1 MQLIR
6 CHIENFG
13 KLSDFSV
20 ELTPGV
26 NFICKENGWGKTTL
40 TDFVKVMFY
49 GFDNERGRKSEYE
62 NERKR
67 YRPWQGGVYGGQ
79 LIFEHGG
86 KRYVVSRTFGTKDK
100 DDTFELRDADT
111 NVISE
116 DFSTDIGTE
125 LFQINKESFRKTVLV
140 SHNDCETKSTDDIHA
155 KIGNLAEY
163 TDDMKNYELV
173 ERRLSDALNAMS
185 ARRKTGTL
193 YKLNERIQSLKE
205 EVKAG
210 AALDETIAQQR
221 NYLQET
227 KKEQQELEE
236 KQITLQQR
244 QLHLAR
250 RKDAAA
256 IQEQYHTLKT
266 EYEQRRQQMEE
277 AAAEF
282 PEMIPEL
289 SEIENGIG
297 ECQRLAELKK
307 ACDIYRFSEEKARS
321 WQMLSHKFSEQVPG
335 SEDFEEISE
344 KIKIREQQEREFE
357 KRKLTAE
364 EESRRKVL
372 EKQFEHGIPKRQEL
386 QRLTGIWSLCA
397 EKKSSLPTR
406 RMTLSAMQDM
416 RRERERQ
423 RGTRKILFLL
433 LGLVLLV
440 SGIAMLFLLGWS
452 GLIPALTG
460 LGCLLFSLIAGRQK
474 KRTQK
479 EEREKELQRLQQE
492 LEEDE
497 AFVRSAVKEAEV
509 FCENYGILY
518 RESDFLRTLILLEQ
532 EISEYLELQKRQQ
545 FAEEFSETSRKNTE
559 GKLAEFFGAFGIPK
573 VSNPDGFRETLHE
586 LQRDA
591 EQYEVYRKEIET
603 YHQNESEYKALLER
617 LRSRI
622 AEIGFVPEEDLSRQ
636 YLGIRQLL
644 NRYQICSREYEM
656 AADRLEDF
664 CRAHDVNA
672 LSRDDVQPGEESM
685 EELAGEL
692 KALTD
697 RMDELK
703 RHGIDYDR
711 QIDIS
716 MEKREAIAAQ
726 EELLQRLQGEYEEGK
741 TRYRYLEKTKEYL
754 GKAKEAFT
762 SRYMEP
768 VMGAFR
774 RYYRMLTG
782 QTGDRFHIDANM
794 NITVDDLGRQREV
807 EFLSTGYRDLI
818 GLCLRM
824 AFTDAMYGEEKPF
837 LILDDPFVNLDEEK
851 CKAGLKFIRE
861 LSKEYQVIYFACRNY
876 EV

>member
-20 ELTPGV
+20 ELTPGI

-40 TDFVKVMFY
+40 TDFIKVMFY

-79 LIFEHGG
+79 LTFEHGG
-86 KRYVVSRTFGTKDK
+86 KCYVVSRTFGTKDK

-116 DFSTDIGTE
+116 DFSANIGIE

-221 NYLQET
+221 IYLQET

-236 KQITLQQR
+236 KQSVLQQR
-244 QLHLAR
+244 QLQLAR
-250 RKDAAA
+250 SKDAAA
-256 IQEQYHTLKT
+256 TREQYHTLKT
-266 EYEQRRQQMEE
+266 EYEQRKRQLEE

-289 SEIENGIG
+289 SELEKGIG

-307 ACDIYRFSEEKARS
+307 ACDIYRFSEEKARN
-321 WQMLSHKFSEQVPG
+321 WQILSHKFSEQVPG
-335 SEDFEEISE
+335 REELEEISE

-357 KRKLTAE
+357 KRRLTKE
-364 EESRRKVL
+364 EEDRKKAL
-372 EKQFEHGIPKRQEL
+372 EQQFAHGIPERQEL
-386 QRLTGIWSLCA
+386 QRLTETWNICA
-397 EKKSSLPTR
+397 EKKNGLPAR
-406 RMTLSAMQDM
+406 RRSLSAMQDM
-416 RRERERQ
+416 WRERERQ
-423 RGTRKILFLL
+423 RGTRKMLFLL
-433 LGLVLLV
+433 LGLVLLAT
-440 SGIAMLFLLGWS
+440 GIAMLFLLGWL
-452 GLIPALTG
+452 GLIPAFAG

-474 KRTQK
+474 KQIQ
-479 EEREKELQRLQQE
+479 EEAREKELQRLQQE

-497 AFVRSAVKEAEV
+497 AFVRAAVKEAEA
-509 FCENYGILY
+509 FCAHYRIPY

-532 EISEYLELQKRQQ
+532 ESSEYLELQKRQQ
-545 FAEEFSETSRKNTE
+545 LAEDFSESDRKKTKE
-559 GKLAEFFGAFGIPK
+559 ELEDFFGDFGISGI
-573 VSNPDGFRETLHE
+573 SNADGFREKLHE

-591 EQYEVYRKEIET
+591 EQYELYKKEMEN
-603 YHQNESEYKALLER
+603 YHQNESEYKQLLEC
-617 LRSRI
+617 LRDRI
-622 AEIGFVPEEDLSRQ
+622 AEIGFAPEDDLSRQ

-644 NRYQICSREYEM
+644 NRYQICSREYET
-656 AADRLEDF
+656 AAERLDDF
-664 CRAHDVNA
+664 CRAHDVDA
-672 LSRDDVQPGEESM
+672 LFRDGAESEDASM
-685 EELAGEL
+685 EALAEEL
-692 KALTD
+692 KALAD

-703 RHGIDYDR
+703 RHGTDYDR

-716 MEKREAIAAQ
+716 MEKHEAIAAQ
-726 EELLQRLQGEYEEGK
+726 EEQLLRLQGEYEEGK
-741 TRYRYLEKTKEYL
+741 IRYRYLEKTKEYL
-754 GKAKEAFT
+754 EKAKEAFT

-794 NITVDDLGRQREV
+794 NITVDELGRQREV
-807 EFLSTGYRDLI
+807 EFFSTGYRDLI

-851 CKAGLKFIRE
+851 CKAGLRFIRE
-861 LSKEYQVIYFACRNY
+861 LSKEYQVIYFASRDY